1 MNREEMIDALKRDV
15 CRVTFKKVNG
25 DTRLMYCTL
34 NHAFLPENDR
44 MVNEAGFEPT
54 KQLVQ
59 EFKPCAFDQTR
70 LLRLEL
76 GNYLISHDN
85 GLLVNWRFNSFN
97 LQT

>member
-1 MNREEMIDALKRDV
+1 MNREEMISALKRDV

-54 KQLVQ
+54 KQLNEKVLAVWDVDVKGWRS
-59 EFKPCAFDQTR
+59 FRVDSVTHFD
-70 LLRLEL
+70 
-76 GNYLISHDN
+76 SSP
-85 GLLVNWRFNSFN
+85 NSE
-97 LQT
+97 